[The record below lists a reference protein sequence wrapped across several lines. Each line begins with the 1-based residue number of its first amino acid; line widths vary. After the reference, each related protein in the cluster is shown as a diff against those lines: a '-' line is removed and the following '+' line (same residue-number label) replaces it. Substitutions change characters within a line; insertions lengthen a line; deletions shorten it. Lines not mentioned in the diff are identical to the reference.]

1 MPIMLRE
8 AQRVVD
14 WVTARGEAEGLRIG
28 VAVVNDRA
36 GTVCMS
42 SMDGTRP
49 FTVDTARGKAMATAL
64 WGMPGSTLAGRESNS
79 VFQLVGRLYGD
90 RIVYAQGSALLK
102 HGDETVGAVGV
113 SGATPEKDEEFAQ
126 AAAAAFAEGMPPAD

>member
-1 MPIMLRE
+1 MTPQPSSGRIL
-8 AQRVVD
+8 AID
-14 WVTARGEAEGLRIG
+14 PGEKRIG

-64 WGMPGSTLAGRESNS
+64 WGMSGARLAGREASS
-79 VFQLVGRLYGD
+79 VFQLVGHLYGD
-90 RIVYAQGSALLK
+90 RVVYAEGSAPLK
-102 HGDETVGAVGV
+102 RGDETVGAVGV
-113 SGATPEKDEEFAQ
+113 SGATPAQDEELAQ
-126 AAAAAFAEGMPPAD
+126 AAADAFAEGKLG